1 MIIKFIMPMLLWF
14 ICLICFLPMLVQAET
29 RYVTDKF
36 EITLRSG
43 PSGSHSIQRM
53 VKSGTTL
60 EELERDPDNGYSKV
74 RTTGGTEGWVLSRY
88 LMGEPAARAQ
98 LESLSSELTNTTTKG
113 NNIRSQVDAIKHQ
126 LDNAA
131 KRVAML
137 ERENK
142 KLGNELTEIKQVAA
156 NTLAINSQNKEL
168 RQRLTKVESQ
178 KNTLLQE
185 NYVLSTRKERDWFVA
200 GALVLSAGVIIGL
213 ILTRIRWR
221 KRSRY
226 DSY

>member
-1 MIIKFIMPMLLWF
+1 MLIKFIMPMLLWI

-29 RYVTDKF
+29 RFVTDKF

-53 VKSGTTL
+53 VRSGTTL

-74 RTTGGTEGWVLSRY
+74 RTAGGAEGWVLSRY

-137 ERENK
+137 DRENN

-156 NTLAINSQNKEL
+156 NTLAIDSQNKEL

-185 NYVLSTRKERDWFVA
+185 NYSLNTRKERDWFVA

>member
-1 MIIKFIMPMLLWF
+1 
-14 ICLICFLPMLVQAET
+14 MLVQAET
-29 RYVTDKF
+29 RYVTDTF

-43 PSGSHSIQRM
+43 PSGSHTIQRM
-53 VKSGTTL
+53 IKSGTTL
-60 EELERDPDNGYSKV
+60 EVLERDPDNGYSKV

-88 LMGEPAARAQ
+88 LMGEPAARVQ

-131 KRVAML
+131 KRVETL

-142 KLGNELTEIKQVAA
+142 KLGNELTEIKQVSA
-156 NTLAINSQNKEL
+156 NSLAIDSQNKEL
-168 RQRLTKVESQ
+168 RQRLTKAESQ

-200 GALVLSAGVIIGL
+200 GALVLFAGMVVGL
-213 ILTRIRWR
+213 MLTRIRWR

-226 DSY
+226 DSF

>member
-1 MIIKFIMPMLLWF
+1 MSMWLWF
-14 ICLICFLPMLVQAET
+14 ICLIFFLPMLVQAET
-29 RYVTDKF
+29 RYVTDTF
-36 EITLRSG
+36 EVTLRSG
-43 PSGSHSIQRM
+43 PSGSHTIQRM
-53 VKSGTTL
+53 IKSGTTL

>member
-1 MIIKFIMPMLLWF
+1 
-14 ICLICFLPMLVQAET
+14 MLVQAET

>member
-1 MIIKFIMPMLLWF
+1 MIIRFTMSMWLWF
-14 ICLICFLPMLVQAET
+14 ICLIFFLPMLVQAET
-29 RYVTDKF
+29 RYVTDTF
-36 EITLRSG
+36 EVTLRSG
-43 PSGSHSIQRM
+43 PSGSHTIQRM
-53 VKSGTTL
+53 IKSGTTL

-88 LMGEPAARAQ
+88 LMKEPAARVQ

-113 NNIRSQVDAIKHQ
+113 NNIHSQVDAIKHQ
-126 LDNAA
+126 LDNSA
-131 KRVAML
+131 KRVETL

-142 KLGNELTEIKQVAA
+142 KLGDELTEIKQVAA
-156 NTLAINSQNKEL
+156 NTLAIDSQNKEL
-168 RQRLTKVESQ
+168 RQRLTNAESQ

-185 NYVLSTRKERDWFVA
+185 NHELSTRKERDWFVA
-200 GALVLSAGVIIGL
+200 GALVLFVGMIVGL

-226 DSY
+226 DSF